1 MPFNVLS
8 IFLSTTHIQ
17 YTWVHSCN
25 NRLSLARLDR
35 FYGFGHQL
43 NIFRDCSI
51 IPVSFSDHSLVQ
63 CFVTLGSVKPK
74 SAMWHFNNSL
84 LNDMEF

>member
-1 MPFNVLS
+1 
-8 IFLSTTHIQ
+8 
-17 YTWVHSCN
+17 
-25 NRLSLARLDR
+25 LDR

-43 NIFRDCSI
+43 NLFRDCSI